1 MAISLY
7 DRLGG
12 VAGITAIASDVVEN
26 HLNNPVVA
34 PRFRASADIPRV
46 KRLAAE
52 FFCAGAGG
60 PEAYS
65 GKDMRSAHR
74 GMNINEQEYLA
85 VIDDVMAALAK
96 HKIDDTT
103 SKDVLAILYSLKG
116 EVLHL

>member
-1 MAISLY
+1 MSLSLY

-12 VAGITAIASDVVEN
+12 AAGITAIVSDAVDN
-26 HLNNPVVA
+26 HLNNPVVS
-34 PRFRASADIPRV
+34 PRFRASTDIPRA

-60 PEAYS
+60 PETYS
-65 GKDMRSAHR
+65 GKDMRAAHR

-96 HKIDDTT
+96 HKIDDATC
-103 SKDVLAILYSLKG
+103 KDVLSILYSLKG